1 MSVADPTFRPP
12 ERIVVACSE
21 VRESSS
27 RGSLSAPSC
36 GVIVRAF
43 TRFSFPHYWYYD
55 VLRALDCWRGHPW
68 DERLAEAVDLV
79 RSK

>member
-1 MSVADPTFRPP
+1 
-12 ERIVVACSE
+12 
-21 VRESSS
+21 
-27 RGSLSAPSC
+27 
-36 GVIVRAF
+36 VIVRAF